1 MLATVDILLDMNLD
15 VHPGR
20 LIRRAREAAGLT
32 QRELARR
39 AGSSQPTISAYEQG
53 RKVPTAT
60 TLARLIDAAGAE
72 LTTRP
77 AEDVRAW
84 LRRTGRTADGSEGAF
99 PRAAQRVR
107 SGEDL
112 LYVVRELLDELYLRE
127 EVRGADALVDLIGE
141 APEPTGDAPADA
153 FLAALAE
160 HLAVTRGLQRPT
172 WVSQPSRFLD
182 RWWFP
187 HRRRGFDALA
197 LRDAPAAFRRRGVMA
212 HPSMLERR

>member
-1 MLATVDILLDMNLD
+1 MDEKV
-15 VHPGR
+15 PGR
-20 LIRRAREAAGLT
+20 LIREARRAAGLS

-39 AGSSQPTISAYEQG
+39 ARTSQPTVSAYEQG
-53 RKVPTAT
+53 RKVPSAA
-60 TLARLIDAAGAE
+60 TLARLVEAAGAE

-84 LRRTGRTADGSEGAF
+84 LRRTGRTTDRPLSVF

-107 SGEDL
+107 GGEDL
-112 LYVVRELLDELYLRE
+112 RYVVRELLDQLYRWE
-127 EVRGADALVDLIGE
+127 EIRGSDALAQLIAE
-141 APEPTGDAPADA
+141 PAPLTGDAHTDA

-160 HLAVTRGLQRPT
+160 HLAVTRGLERPA
-172 WVSQPSRFLD
+172 WSRDASRFLD

-187 HRRRGFDALA
+187 HARRGFDALA
-197 LRDAPAAFRRRGVMA
+197 LRDAPAAFRRRGIMV